1 MSTIAQRKAAR
12 AHESAARTGRS
23 VRAPKGTIFYLT
35 VGTLAASILLGGGT
49 HSGFLG
55 DAVLQLISIPLL
67 CLALREIIKSGAYRP
82 LKGPLAFAALLAL
95 VPATQLIPLPAS
107 IWTALPGRDV
117 ISETYRLLGQAPPAM
132 PLTLSPSATW
142 LSGLALLPPIAIFLG
157 ALTLT
162 YAERRSASLVLIAF
176 GVVSVFVGLTQLAQ
190 GPNSSWRFFKFTN
203 RSEAVGF
210 FANRNHFAALLY
222 SAVVF
227 ASIWLIDATIKA
239 GREPRR
245 RIFESATILPLARS
259 FIAFVALLAAQL
271 MTRSRAGLGLT
282 ILALFAIIALATAD
296 RRASASRAGAAKLT
310 LVSATVVIV
319 FSLQFALYR
328 ILERFGADPLADARL
343 PFARN
348 TIAAAKAYMP
358 FGSGLGTFMPVYQ
371 LFEKPTDVA
380 TTFANHA
387 HNDLLEVWLETGVL
401 GPVLIGVFLF
411 WFARASLRAWRP
423 SNVPTGELDR
433 GLARAASIAIA
444 LLGAHSLVDYP
455 LRTSALAAVAAFTL
469 ALLIPAVNERRN
481 QLKTPRRD
489 TGSSNPRR
497 KDQHDEEQPPAP
509 ERIKRPSKPRPHEPW
524 GQSIVW
530 PPSWQKPEHR
540 ASSKADT

>member
-245 RIFESATILPLARS
+245 RIFESATILPLAGS

>member
-1 MSTIAQRKAAR
+1 
-12 AHESAARTGRS
+12 
-23 VRAPKGTIFYLT
+23 
-35 VGTLAASILLGGGT
+35 
-49 HSGFLG
+49 
-55 DAVLQLISIPLL
+55 
-67 CLALREIIKSGAYRP
+67 
-82 LKGPLAFAALLAL
+82 
-95 VPATQLIPLPAS
+95 
-107 IWTALPGRDV
+107 
-117 ISETYRLLGQAPPAM
+117 
-132 PLTLSPSATW
+132 
-142 LSGLALLPPIAIFLG
+142 
-157 ALTLT
+157 
-162 YAERRSASLVLIAF
+162 
-176 GVVSVFVGLTQLAQ
+176 
-190 GPNSSWRFFKFTN
+190 
-203 RSEAVGF
+203 
-210 FANRNHFAALLY
+210 
-222 SAVVF
+222 
-227 ASIWLIDATIKA
+227 
-239 GREPRR
+239 
-245 RIFESATILPLARS
+245 
-259 FIAFVALLAAQL
+259 
-271 MTRSRAGLGLT
+271 
-282 ILALFAIIALATAD
+282 
-296 RRASASRAGAAKLT
+296 
-310 LVSATVVIV
+310 
-319 FSLQFALYR
+319 
-328 ILERFGADPLADARL
+328 LADARL